1 MRKLIV
7 VLIIGGVIIPLLL
20 IACKKNGQKNID
32 NVILPEEKKP
42 VKASV
47 STFEIENIADFAAI
61 GGGKIL
67 NNGSSA
73 VTARGLCWSTKRN
86 PSINDDVAE
95 ANSVAG
101 SGEFKVELTN
111 LKHSMT
117 YYVRAYAISEVGVS
131 YGNEV
136 EFKTKSIQPVS
147 FISKPMFIVG
157 SSLAAYDWEIS
168 DNWVGK
174 LLEQGVCWGEQLN
187 PTVEDNK
194 IISKVG
200 KTKERYTIT
209 GLSEVTSYYLR
220 PYVINEEGVYYGEN
234 IAFKTIAKGNLTYT
248 FNKEENP
255 TSNQLAVYERLQ
267 VAIDSAVWYVNN
279 YTSVTKHV
287 WINYDPNVPT
297 ADANNEGWMRF
308 GASSDFQNLRT
319 MLHELNHTFGTGTTS
334 WWSNV
339 AIKNG
344 VYQLTNASQLLK
356 LITGNNAEEL
366 KGDGMHWWPYGLNY
380 NSEVTS
386 SWDYVYNCLLIE
398 GMRKDGLTHAGK
410 YIL

>member
-174 LLEQGVCWGEQLN
+174 LLEQGVC
-187 PTVEDNK
+187 
-194 IISKVG
+194 
-200 KTKERYTIT
+200 
-209 GLSEVTSYYLR
+209 
-220 PYVINEEGVYYGEN
+220 
-234 IAFKTIAKGNLTYT
+234 
-248 FNKEENP
+248 
-255 TSNQLAVYERLQ
+255 
-267 VAIDSAVWYVNN
+267 
-279 YTSVTKHV
+279 
-287 WINYDPNVPT
+287 
-297 ADANNEGWMRF
+297 
-308 GASSDFQNLRT
+308 
-319 MLHELNHTFGTGTTS
+319 
-334 WWSNV
+334 
-339 AIKNG
+339 
-344 VYQLTNASQLLK
+344 
-356 LITGNNAEEL
+356 
-366 KGDGMHWWPYGLNY
+366 
-380 NSEVTS
+380 
-386 SWDYVYNCLLIE
+386 
-398 GMRKDGLTHAGK
+398 
-410 YIL
+410 